1 MQIGMMSNP
10 RNDLCQDIQ
19 WAADHHFDLIDL
31 ILEAPNA
38 ALETT
43 DWQAVRATLAENRL
57 GVVCQAATYLPIHTP
72 SPAVRQAALD
82 ELRRSIDAASL
93 IGASQC
99 TTHFLGWPIY
109 LEEAAGYEYYRQLY
123 MVLLKHGQDRGVS
136 VALKNSANN
145 QHQLKYFREIFHRLP
160 DLKLTY
166 DIGHGNVQTAQSMT
180 RDYLFAL
187 ADRLTHVHLSDNDGS
202 ADDNLPLG
210 APYKGAIRLLRELQ
224 SLRSFRYNGTIT
236 LQVFGDR
243 RWLLESVAVL
253 REVWPQAV

>member
-1 MQIGMMSNP
+1 
-10 RNDLCQDIQ
+10 
-19 WAADHHFDLIDL
+19 
-31 ILEAPNA
+31 
-38 ALETT
+38 
-43 DWQAVRATLAENRL
+43 
-57 GVVCQAATYLPIHTP
+57 
-72 SPAVRQAALD
+72 
-82 ELRRSIDAASL
+82 
-93 IGASQC
+93 
-99 TTHFLGWPIY
+99 
-109 LEEAAGYEYYRQLY
+109 